1 MDYFY
6 NEVRKIVS
14 KAQEEGSYIS
24 FIFKDNNSLTIT
36 NDTEVIY
43 AQFHMYVRTVIDI
56 IWIDYSNIAN
66 IEII

>member
-1 MDYFY
+1 MDYSY
-6 NEVRKIVS
+6 SEVRKIIN

-24 FIFKDNNSLTIT
+24 FIFKDNTSLTIT

-43 AQFHMYVRTVIDI
+43 EQFHMYVRTVIDI
-56 IWIDYSNIAN
+56 IWIDYSDIAN

>member
-1 MDYFY
+1 MDYSY
-6 NEVRKIVS
+6 SEVRKIIN

-24 FIFKDNNSLTIT
+24 FIFKDNTSLTIT